1 MKHGTEICRNLY
13 APNISSLF
21 LCHSTRYSHP
31 FSKLLL
37 EFQLPEIYLLLA
49 MKRIRKTRSGLTENW
64 YNKTSSFM
72 KNIIIFSFNS
82 INSYLL
88 LRFWVMILF
97 MLFHRQSHKLWN
109 NTLLMI
115 KKKKEAIIIFTTIS
129 FFKLQWTLEFHCSD
143 ATEICHFWCKPT
155 RANITMLQRYKCL
168 RVRIF
173 ISRKL
178 I

>member
-37 EFQLPEIYLLLA
+37 DFQLPEIYLLLA
-49 MKRIRKTRSGLTENW
+49 MKRIGKTRSGLTENW

-72 KNIIIFSFNS
+72 KNIIIFSFNW

-97 MLFHRQSHKLWN
+97 IQNSLREQDLFSI
-109 NTLLMI
+109 LLLLV
-115 KKKKEAIIIFTTIS
+115 KQIS
-129 FFKLQWTLEFHCSD
+129 
-143 ATEICHFWCKPT
+143 T
-155 RANITMLQRYKCL
+155 RAMH
-168 RVRIF
+168 V
-173 ISRKL
+173 ISSIKS
-178 I
+178 

>member
-37 EFQLPEIYLLLA
+37 NFQLPEIYLLLA

-72 KNIIIFSFNS
+72 KNTIIFSFNS

-97 MLFHRQSHKLWN
+97 IQNSLREQDLFSI
-109 NTLLMI
+109 LLLLV
-115 KKKKEAIIIFTTIS
+115 KQIS
-129 FFKLQWTLEFHCSD
+129 
-143 ATEICHFWCKPT
+143 T
-155 RANITMLQRYKCL
+155 RAMHVISSIT
-168 RVRIF
+168 
-173 ISRKL
+173 S
-178 I
+178 